1 MPAEPLPIMATF
13 FLGTGFERGAMV
25 ASRSEHAVGY
35 KGMLGISKHN
45 RNATADF
52 SALELFATTRGI
64 AEVQLF
70 TA

>member
-13 FLGTGFERGAMV
+13 FLGTGIEQGAIM

-35 KGMLGISKHN
+35 KGMMGITKHN
-45 RNATADF
+45 HNATADT
-52 SALELFATTRGI
+52 AATRGI